1 MTAAGTVLSAVG
13 GTYEIQLQDG
23 RIIDAVLRGRIK
35 RDSKSGGQVVAGDDV
50 TVSPQSDGSHV
61 IEEVAPRRSQL
72 ARKAPGTG
80 RAREKVIAANID
92 RIVIVFSASSPEPNN
107 RMLDRFLIL
116 AESNDIEAL
125 IVLNK
130 TELVRSAAAEEFL
143 KPYVQAGYATLQTSV
158 RNLAGIDEL
167 RSRLC
172 GSSSALTGPS
182 GVGKSSLLNVV
193 QPGLG
198 LRIGEVSEAVN
209 KGTHTTV
216 SARLIPLTCGGFVAD
231 TPGLREVGLWDV
243 DADDLGMYFPEFRP
257 LIDECRFDSSC
268 THTHEPGCAVR
279 DAVTNGAIPAARY
292 DSYLRL
298 RAECTG

>member
-1 MTAAGTVLSAVG
+1 MSAAGTVLSAVG
-13 GTYEIQLQDG
+13 GTYQIQLQDG
-23 RIIDAVLRGRIK
+23 RTIEAVLRGRIK
-35 RDSKSGGQVVAGDDV
+35 RDPKTGGQVVAGDNV
-50 TVSPQSDGSHV
+50 ITAPQPDGSHV
-61 IEEVAPRRSQL
+61 IESVAPRRSQL
-72 ARKAPGTG
+72 ARRAPGAG
-80 RAREKVIAANID
+80 RARQKVIAANID
-92 RIVIVFSASSPEPNN
+92 QIVVVFAASNPEPNS

-116 AESNDIEAL
+116 AESNDITAL

-130 TELVRSAAAEEFL
+130 SELVSSAAAEEFL
-143 KPYVQAGYATLQTSV
+143 APYIQAGYATLRTSV
-158 RNLAGIDEL
+158 RTDVGIDEL
-167 RSRLC
+167 RSKLC

-193 QPGLG
+193 EPGLG

-216 SARLIPLTCGGFVAD
+216 SAKLIPLTCGGFVAD

-243 DADDLGMYFPEFRP
+243 HADDLGTYFPEFRP

-279 DAVTNGAIPAARY
+279 TAVANGSIPAIRY
-292 DSYLRL
+292 DSYMRM
-298 RAECTG
+298 REECTS